1 MSASGLD
8 CSESFCVHVGISL
21 LFVRTHAVLSIHL
34 FFFLPRQPNFGMSR
48 QNLQDLQ
55 SFVRHPEHEQLCLVR
70 LCPIYMQKIH
80 KIVVIMRH
88 FSVVHTNL
96 KLL

>member
-21 LFVRTHAVLSIHL
+21 LFVRTHVLSIHL
-34 FFFLPRQPNFGMSR
+34 FFFLPGPPNFGMSR

-55 SFVRHPEHEQLCLVR
+55 SFVRHPEHE
-70 LCPIYMQKIH
+70 
-80 KIVVIMRH
+80 
-88 FSVVHTNL
+88 
-96 KLL
+96 